1 MRALTTQEAVHRP
14 HFERC
19 GWCEAT
25 VYRDGTR
32 RLGNDSP
39 ALHVCTAPVG
49 RLAPARK
56 ERSMKR
62 LLTTTEAR
70 VADLADRA
78 SEALERFAVAWR
90 EEMVKIPED
99 VQKDPHMP
107 LDPDEEASAARVRD
121 CALDVREA
129 TAALAARLPGIVV
142 GEEA

>member
-1 MRALTTQEAVHRP
+1 MDAPHVYRP
-14 HFERC
+14 HFMQC

-25 VYRDGTR
+25 VYFTGP
-32 RLGNDSP
+32 DSTLLP

-56 ERSMKR
+56 KRSMKR
-62 LLTTTEAR
+62 PLTTTEAR
-70 VADLADRA
+70 IAHLADRA

-99 VQKDPHMP
+99 VQKDSHMP

-129 TAALAARLPGIVV
+129 TAALAARLPGIIF
-142 GEEA
+142 GTEED